1 MPFHPLPLDMF
12 LLFVAQ
18 AGAYLY
24 SIFSIVGASM
34 LLLGHGEREDQ
45 RAVEHSERATA
56 ALRVLVVEVR
66 CGERR
71 RPALALLVKGLIYS
85 LQSNLK

>member
-34 LLLGHGEREDQ
+34 LLLGHGDRDEQ
-45 RAVEHSERATA
+45 RAERATA

-66 CGERR
+66 YGER
-71 RPALALLVKGLIYS
+71 G
-85 LQSNLK
+85 